1 MRLPGKGFP
10 WKKAVMSRERALLGN
25 GRSYPGNDV
34 SPIGLLEVA
43 RLAGGS
49 GWCSRACVLNGMPAS
64 LADSAMSS
72 SLCSLPS
79 NCCFRGFQVRFPWKV
94 AKRDSPIDS

>member
-72 SLCSLPS
+72 SLWLCSLPS
-79 NCCFRGFQVRFPWKV
+79 NCCFRGRRRVPGSFPLEG
-94 AKRDSPIDS
+94 R